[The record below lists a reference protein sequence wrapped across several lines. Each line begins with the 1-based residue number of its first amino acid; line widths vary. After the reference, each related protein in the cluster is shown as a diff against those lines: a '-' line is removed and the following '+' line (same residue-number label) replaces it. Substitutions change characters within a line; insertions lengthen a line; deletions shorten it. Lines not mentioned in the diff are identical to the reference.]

1 MNRTLYEF
9 NSSQDIINLQTKY
22 TLFKRVANI
31 LFSVTFDEK
40 VDWSLMKKTI
50 NILIERNDCLRIVF
64 VKKDGK
70 NMQYFAESKT
80 IEKIPYKEFD
90 TVSKMTSFIN
100 CFRKKMADIYKGE
113 TIIPVF
119 AKNPAGK
126 DMLIIKVSH
135 FVADTFAIGL
145 LVDDLCAIYKA
156 LKNGTEM
163 PAPKGKFEDVLKKDI
178 EFKNNPE
185 AVEKDREF
193 FKEYFSTMHPERPI
207 YCGLHGDN
215 NDRWLAQKRK
225 GNISLPYAF
234 IKCDTEGYK
243 FTIPAAITEK
253 VEAWCAATQ
262 FPISSFFYYCY
273 SVAASLINGKAPY
286 QCPLELLNCR
296 ATMAERK
303 CGGTKVQSIAVYTTV
318 DYNKSFNQN
327 VKELF
332 EERQQICR
340 HTRLTYL
347 ENEKFQHDNWNYSML
362 SQITSFCYSFIP
374 MADPEGVKV
383 QVLSNGKGALID
395 YVAFMYDINTKE
407 INVMH
412 DIQYRQVTPQQLVD
426 FHNLLTRV
434 IETVLAN
441 PETELGRLF

>member
-40 VDWSLMKKTI
+40 VDWSLMKKAI

-70 NMQYFAESKT
+70 NMQYFTESKT

-193 FKEYFSTMHPERPI
+193 FKEYFSTMHPARPI

-253 VEAWCAATQ
+253 VEAWCTATQ
-262 FPISSFFYYCY
+262 LPISSFFYYCY

>member
-9 NSSQDIINLQTKY
+9 NSSQDVINLQTKY

-80 IEKIPYKEFD
+80 IEKIPCKEFD

-193 FKEYFSTMHPERPI
+193 FKEYFSTMHPARPI

-262 FPISSFFYYCY
+262 LPISSFFYYCY

-441 PETELGRLF
+441 PETELGKLF